1 MSSYANHVLF
11 SSKVWIGHKLNE
23 VSNTIVNVESST
35 WTDERI
41 EQEWHGSLM
50 LKFFHWRLLLFFSLL
65 SFILLF
71 PQLPNTVM
79 TPETTPVTVPAGQT
93 SILSWP
99 QWLTTPKKIMG
110 FTIFLLVKLPTK
122 YTRLRSVEETLRPAN
137 AVVVS
142 VGQVLTYWKLCP
154 NQKEAII
161 WPNICSLRYSNRSI
175 FNAMEASP
183 LFAFYNTGDVSDVE
197 AFNNVLLPLLN
208 RLRNRTASGN
218 STHKFAAQSA
228 SAPNFQTIY
237 ALLECTPDL
246 SKLDCNSCLE
256 QHQSYIP
263 QCCNG
268 KQGGRF
274 VSPSCEI
281 GFEVYSF
288 YDPSV
293 EPPPSPPPPSP
304 SPPPQVPSAAS
315 PPPESPT
322 ITPGI

>member
-1 MSSYANHVLF
+1 
-11 SSKVWIGHKLNE
+11 
-23 VSNTIVNVESST
+23 
-35 WTDERI
+35 
-41 EQEWHGSLM
+41 
-50 LKFFHWRLLLFFSLL
+50 
-65 SFILLF
+65 
-71 PQLPNTVM
+71 
-79 TPETTPVTVPAGQT
+79 
-93 SILSWP
+93 
-99 QWLTTPKKIMG
+99 MG

-183 LFAFYNTGDVSDVE
+183 LFAFYNTGNVQDVE
-197 AFNNVLLPLLN
+197 AFNNVLFPLLN

-237 ALLECTPDL
+237 ALLECIPDL

-256 QHQSYIP
+256 QVQSYIP

-268 KQGGRF
+268 KQGGKF
-274 VSPSCEI
+274 VSPSCDI
-281 GFEVYSF
+281 RFEVYSF

-293 EPPPSPPPPSP
+293 EPPPSS

-315 PPPESPT
+315 PPPELPT
-322 ITPGI
+322 TTAGI